1 MIKADIVDKKSV
13 VQLLTKAFEDNQ
25 SVNYIVLNDD
35 KRKERIAAL
44 MDYSFEMCSLFGE
57 VWLSD
62 DRKACA
68 LLLYPQNKKTTLSAI
83 LLDVQLIFKAIGIGG
98 IKKALDR
105 EKKIKSKQAKEPMAY
120 LWFIGVEPSE
130 QGKGM
135 GSKLLQEVI
144 TLAETRQLPVYLET
158 STLKNLPWYERYG
171 FTTYDQLDLTYT
183 LYFLKRL
190 AHKF

>member
-1 MIKADIVDKKSV
+1 MKKADNNDK
-13 VQLLTKAFEDNQ
+13 QTIIDLLTAAFEDNQ
-25 SVNYIVLNDD
+25 SVNYIVRNDD
-35 KRKERIAAL
+35 KRRERIAAL

-68 LLLYPQNKKTTLSAI
+68 LVLYPQAKKATLSAI
-83 LLDVQLIFKAIGIGG
+83 LLDVKLIIKAIGLGG

-105 EKKIKSKQAKEPMAY
+105 ESKIKAKQSKEPMTY

-130 QGKGM
+130 QGKGI

-144 TLAETRQLPVYLET
+144 KDAETRQLPVYLET
-158 STLKNLPWYERYG
+158 SAVKNLPWYERHG
-171 FTTYDQLDLTYT
+171 FKIYEQLDLTYT
-183 LYFLKRL
+183 LYFLKR
-190 AHKF
+190 

>member
-1 MIKADIVDKKSV
+1 MIKANNVDKNSII
-13 VQLLTKAFEDNQ
+13 QLLSSAFEDNQ

-35 KRKERIAAL
+35 KRTERIAAL

-83 LLDVQLIFKAIGIGG
+83 LLDIKLIFKSIGIGR

-105 EKKIKSKQAKEPMAY
+105 ESKIKSKQSKEPMAY

-130 QGKGM
+130 QGKGI

-144 TLAETRQLPVYLET
+144 TYAENRQLPVYLET
-158 STLKNLPWYERYG
+158 STLKNLPWYERHG
-171 FTTYDQLDLTYT
+171 FETYDQLDLTYT
-183 LYFLKRL
+183 LYFLKR
-190 AHKF
+190 